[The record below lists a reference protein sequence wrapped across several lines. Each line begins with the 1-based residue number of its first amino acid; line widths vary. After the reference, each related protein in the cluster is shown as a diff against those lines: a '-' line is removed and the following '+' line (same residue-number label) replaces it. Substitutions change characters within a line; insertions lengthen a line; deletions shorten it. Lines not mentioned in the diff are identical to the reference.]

1 MSYRATFSST
11 PGSYRGGAYL
21 AEGAALFTSA
31 DSCAFDSNLAGAVG
45 GAVAVDGGTFSSS
58 ECSFSDNVA
67 ENGGAISASSSDD
80 DDETPS
86 MVYLR
91 GGSLLRN
98 VARELYT
105 FGYYGY
111 GGALRAEKGSEATLY
126 LVTVEDNKGAF
137 GGGISLSAESRA
149 SCSEVNFSSNA
160 AGVAGGAVQAWGNGS
175 HILLEKCRFVDNVA
189 DDYVHSTTSSSTSS
203 EFPTLDE
210 AGAAG
215 GAISATDG
223 GSVVLL
229 DSTLSSNGAG
239 GRGGGVHCGD
249 LANVIARRVDF
260 DGHLS
265 GMGGDAEAHGGAIAA
280 VRGCMVSSRRGGGA
294 EGM

>member
-1 MSYRATFSST
+1 M
-11 PGSYRGGAYL
+11 
-21 AEGAALFTSA
+21 
-31 DSCAFDSNLAGAVG
+31 
-45 GAVAVDGGTFSSS
+45 AVDGGTFSSS
-58 ECSFSDNVA
+58 ECSFSDNRA
-67 ENGGAISASSSDD
+67 GNGGAISASSSDD

-98 VARELYT
+98 VAESYT

-160 AGVAGGAVQAWGNGS
+160 AAVAGGAVQAWGNGS